1 MRRLLLVLMSSTLL
15 WGCMNDQVVPPSI
28 LSPAKME
35 VVLFDMLRSGNLVNS
50 FLLTKDSSLPK
61 EQTHINWLNKVLT
74 FHNVSEQEFKQSFAY
89 YQRHPELLARVMD
102 SISKREEDPLIKI
115 SKPGRT
121 LPAE

>member
-1 MRRLLLVLMSSTLL
+1 
-15 WGCMNDQVVPPSI
+15 MNDQAVPPSI

-74 FHNVSEQEFKQSFAY
+74 FHKVSEQEFKQSFAY

>member
-1 MRRLLLVLMSSTLL
+1 MRSLLLVLFSSTLL
-15 WGCMNDQVVPPSI
+15 WGCTNDQAVPPSI

-89 YQRHPELLARVMD
+89 YQRHPELLAHVMD

>member
-1 MRRLLLVLMSSTLL
+1 MRSLLLVLFSSTLL
-15 WGCMNDQVVPPSI
+15 WGCTNDQAVPPSI

>member
-15 WGCMNDQVVPPSI
+15 WACMNDQAVPPSI

>member
-1 MRRLLLVLMSSTLL
+1 MRSLLLVLMSSTLL
-15 WGCMNDQVVPPSI
+15 WGCMNDQAVPPSI

-89 YQRHPELLARVMD
+89 YQHHPELLARVMD

>member
-1 MRRLLLVLMSSTLL
+1 MRSLLLVLFSSTLL
-15 WGCMNDQVVPPSI
+15 WGCTNDQAVPPSI

-74 FHNVSEQEFKQSFAY
+74 FHNVSEKEFKQSFAY

>member
-1 MRRLLLVLMSSTLL
+1 MRSLLLVLFSSTLL
-15 WGCMNDQVVPPSI
+15 WGCTNDKAVPPSI

-102 SISKREEDPLIKI
+102 SISRREEDPLIKI

>member
-1 MRRLLLVLMSSTLL
+1 
-15 WGCMNDQVVPPSI
+15 
-28 LSPAKME
+28 
-35 VVLFDMLRSGNLVNS
+35 
-50 FLLTKDSSLPK
+50 
-61 EQTHINWLNKVLT
+61 VLT